1 MDAAPGLDAV
11 IWGLTLSGRAFRPS
25 DWADRLAGVTSA
37 FGQDRK
43 ITYSSLVR
51 PVNVRGM
58 RAVVV
63 GQKLAALEPRLHQF
77 LMNFARDNELTVTFA
92 EDALAAPRLL
102 VPPGMAPLG
111 ASEPQEPV

>member
-11 IWGLTLSGRAFRPS
+11 IWGQTLAGRSFRPS

-37 FGQDRK
+37 FGHDRK
-43 ITYSSLVR
+43 ITYSALVR
-51 PVNVRGM
+51 PVNVRGV

-63 GQKLAALEPRLHQF
+63 GSGLAALEPRLHQF
-77 LMNFARDNELTVTFA
+77 LLNFARDNELVVTYA
-92 EDALAAPRLL
+92 EHALAAPRLL

-111 ASEPQEPV
+111 AAEPQEPV